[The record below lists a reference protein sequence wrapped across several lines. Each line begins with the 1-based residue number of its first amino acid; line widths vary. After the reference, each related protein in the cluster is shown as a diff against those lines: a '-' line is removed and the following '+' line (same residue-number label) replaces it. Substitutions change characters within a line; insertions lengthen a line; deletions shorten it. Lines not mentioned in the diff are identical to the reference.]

1 MEIILKKDVEN
12 LGYVNDIVNVRPGYA
27 HNFLI
32 PQGYAI
38 AATASAKKVLAEN
51 LKQRAHKDEKLVED
65 ARKVVAALAKVA
77 VTVQAKA
84 GANNKIF
91 GAVTSLQVSEGLK
104 AQGFDIEKKD
114 IKIESIKELGSYT
127 ANVRLHK
134 EVIAEVKVDVVSAGK
149 PVQEEAPADE
159 AAE

>member
-12 LGYVNDIVNVRPGYA
+12 LGYANDIINVRPGYA

-32 PQGYAI
+32 PQGYAT

-51 LKQRAHKDEKLVED
+51 MKQRAHKDAKLIAD
-65 ARKVVAALAKVA
+65 AQKVAEALSNIA
-77 VTVQAKA
+77 VTVAVKA

-91 GAVTSLQVSEGLK
+91 GAVTSVQISEGLK

-114 IKIESIKELGSYT
+114 IKVESIKELGAYT
-127 ANVRLHK
+127 ATVRLHK
-134 EVIAEVKVDVVSAGK
+134 EVSAEVKVNVVAVGK
-149 PVQEEAPADE
+149 PAETEETAE
-159 AAE
+159 KAAE